1 MVLNNSDLYSTS
13 LNVVIIY
20 FMYYVLILLCI
31 LKKIPNKKIRWSY
44 LRVYL
49 IINYQSTSFKLLELD

>member
-1 MVLNNSDLYSTS
+1 MVLNNSDLYSIS
-13 LNVVIIY
+13 LNVIIIY

-31 LKKIPNKKIRWSY
+31 LKKFPNKKIRWSY

-49 IINYQSTSFKLLELD
+49 RINYQSTSLKLLELD